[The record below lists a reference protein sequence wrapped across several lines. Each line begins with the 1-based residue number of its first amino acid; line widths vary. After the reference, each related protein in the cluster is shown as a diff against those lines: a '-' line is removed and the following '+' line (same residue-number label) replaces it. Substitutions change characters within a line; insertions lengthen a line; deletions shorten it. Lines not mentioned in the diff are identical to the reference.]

1 MRSANV
7 LEFVSLDG
15 MTRVS
20 SGLAEGNTKPPLSN
34 NVVPAALFIVVA
46 LSLLLAPSTFGQQ
59 MSQTSKFIRES
70 SPLIVLTHVQ
80 LIDGTGAAA
89 QVDQTVVIDHGRI
102 AAVGS
107 AASTN
112 VPAGAK
118 VIDAKGK
125 TVIPGLVG
133 MHEHLFYPAANDGE
147 PIFIEQP
154 FSFPQLYLAS
164 GVTTARTT
172 GSIEPY
178 TDLQVKARVD
188 SGRLP
193 GPDLYLTTP
202 YLEGSPS
209 AFLQLYPLKDAADA
223 RAFVD
228 YWHSVG
234 FTSVKA
240 YMDVKPDE
248 LRAGIEQAH
257 KLGMKVTGHLCS
269 VGYIEAAEM
278 GIDDLE
284 HGPYGAPDG
293 ELYSKKKPGICLD
306 DFSGYFGMIGEIIKD
321 IDPDGLEL
329 RKTIDTLVARHVAVT
344 STLAVFEGASRPPM
358 NSGIMKRSQELMSPQ
373 AWSKVMTIRANM
385 QDLDPLI
392 RMWLQKEMKF
402 ERNFVAAGGMLLAGC
417 DPTGFGQTLAGLGDQ
432 RQVELLVEG
441 GFTPV
446 EAIHIATQNGATF
459 LGVADRIGS
468 VAPGKRADLVLLNG
482 DLDKDIAVIEKPE
495 IVFKNGVGYDSNA
508 IYESLH
514 AQVGLQ

>member
-1 MRSANV
+1 MRKFLVAIFLFAASSANAQQV
-7 LEFVSLDG
+7 
-15 MTRVS
+15 
-20 SGLAEGNTKPPLSN
+20 A
-34 NVVPAALFIVVA
+34 PA
-46 LSLLLAPSTFGQQ
+46 
-59 MSQTSKFIRES
+59 SKFIREDAPVIAVS
-70 SPLIVLTHVQ
+70 RVQ
-80 LIDGTGAAA
+80 LIDGSGAPA
-89 QVDQTVVIDHGRI
+89 QADQTIVMDHGKI
-102 AAVGS
+102 VAVGPT
-107 AASTN
+107 AGTA

-118 VIDAKGK
+118 MIDGKGK
-125 TVIPGLVG
+125 TLIPGIVG

-202 YLEGSPS
+202 YLEGAPS
-209 AFLQLYPLKDAADA
+209 AFLQLHPLKDAAEA

-248 LRAGIEQAH
+248 LRAGIEEAH

-293 ELYSKKKPGICLD
+293 ELYSKKKPGVCLD
-306 DFSGYFGMIGEIIKD
+306 DFSGYFGMLAEIIKD
-321 IDPDGLEL
+321 IDPDGPDL
-329 RKTIDTLVARHVAVT
+329 RKTIDALVAHHVAVT
-344 STLAVFEGASRPPM
+344 STLAVFEGAARPPM
-358 NSGIMKRSQELMSPQ
+358 NSGIMKRSHELMSPL
-373 AWSKVMTIRANM
+373 AWSKVMTLRANM
-385 QDLDPLI
+385 LDLDPLI
-392 RMWLQKEMKF
+392 RTWLQKEMKF

-417 DPTGFGQTLAGLGDQ
+417 DPTGTGQTLAGLGDQ
-432 RQVELLVEG
+432 RQVELLAEG
-441 GFTPV
+441 GFTPA

-459 LGVADRIGS
+459 LGAADRIGS
-468 VAPGKRADLVLLNG
+468 VAAGKQADLVLLAG
-482 DLDKDIAVIEKPE
+482 DLAKDITVIENPE
-495 IVFKNGVGYDSNA
+495 IVFKSGVGYDSNA

-514 AQVGLQ
+514 GQVGLQ